1 MKRFFTFFTASCL
14 GIFVAFMLFV
24 LFFFVMIAVFSA
36 GASDKEIS
44 SESILEIKLENAI
57 PELTNNVEQSV
68 FGNIE
73 DNSLG
78 LEKVKRLIE
87 RAASD
92 RKIEGILLTGSTVG
106 LGLSNLSSLASS
118 IDSFKRS
125 NKFIYSYA
133 DFYDQKAY
141 YLASRADSIFLNP
154 NGLVE
159 IRGLGVADMF
169 FKEVLDKYGIK
180 SEVFYAGKYKG
191 ATETYRRNDFSQANK
206 EQMREFLGDLFRIFK
221 SEIAQNRNMPQA
233 DLNEI
238 INGFT
243 SFTASRSLNQ
253 NLVDDLLYW
262 DQFKSFLNN
271 KLDRDENKEL
281 KTISL
286 DEYNASKPLKI
297 SKADDKI
304 AIIYAEG
311 VINYK
316 TEAYG
321 EVNEKNYITAFE
333 KIRAN
338 DDIKAVVLRVNSPG
352 GASITSDMIW
362 REVEKTKAQGIP
374 VVASYGDY
382 AASGGY
388 YISCNTDSIVAM
400 PNTITGSIG
409 VYMLFPEFNT
419 LVDDKLQLNLDSVK
433 TAPLALAFNPI
444 YDLSDREK
452 EILQTQT
459 DELYD
464 TFITKVAAGRSMT
477 KEAVHEVAQGRV
489 WSGEDALEVGLVD
502 ELGDIEKAI
511 EIAAEMADIE
521 KYKITRYPRIEENP
535 FVEAIKEI
543 QRSQKTGLE
552 VNNLLTPEEQY
563 WFKRLKETRNLLG
576 QRKAQARMLMELE
589 F

>member
-106 LGLSNLSSLASS
+106 LGLSNLSSLANS

-388 YISCNTDSIVAM
+388 YISCNADSIVAM

-563 WFKRLKETRNLLG
+563 WFKRLKETRSLLG